1 MNWLIVVAGGRGERM
16 DLGFNKVFAKLGNLP
31 LLYWT
36 LLAFEKSK
44 VIDNIIVSA
53 SEDDLK
59 KIKEIVK
66 KYKFGKVKEV
76 VKASDSRQNST
87 LAILKALKPRMRRG
101 DLVGVHNGVNPFVRE
116 DEIRKVY
123 ENASVYGAA
132 LLAQA
137 AKDTIKI
144 VDKRGLVAKTP
155 PRQYSWYAQTPQVA
169 TFANLW
175 KAYLAAEAENFIGTD
190 DAQLL
195 ERIGI
200 KPKIVP
206 CSNQNFKI
214 TFKEDLVMAR
224 HVLQNW
230 GYNGD

>member
-1 MNWLIVVAGGRGERM
+1 MNWLIVVAGGRGQRM
-16 DLGFNKVFAKLGNLP
+16 DLGFNKVFAKLGKFP

-44 VIDNIIVSA
+44 VINNIIVSA
-53 SEDDLK
+53 SEPDIK

-66 KYKFGKVKEV
+66 KYKFNKVKEI

-87 LAILKALKPRMRRG
+87 FAILKAFKPRMRRN
-101 DLVGVHNGVNPFVRE
+101 DLVGVHNGVNPFVWE

-123 ENASVYGAA
+123 ESARVYGAA
-132 LLAQA
+132 LLAQE

-144 VDKRGLVAKTP
+144 VDKKGLVKKTP
-155 PRQYSWYAQTPQVA
+155 LRQYSWYAQTPQVA

-175 KAYLAAEAENFIGTD
+175 KAFLAAEAESFRGTD

-200 KPKIVP
+200 RPKIVS
-206 CSNQNFKI
+206 CSWANIKI
-214 TFKEDLVMAR
+214 TFPHDLVAAEQILKIFLKNR
-224 HVLQNW
+224 
-230 GYNGD
+230 